1 MNDFYGWENDH
12 DQPIAPKETLET
24 LIEYSES
31 KIRWGI
37 IAAIVVIIST
47 CIFLLAYC

>member
-1 MNDFYGWENDH
+1 MNGFHEWDDYPET
-12 DQPIAPKETLET
+12 PKTQKEIVESLVEF
-24 LIEYSES
+24 SES

-37 IAAIVVIIST
+37 IAAIVVVIST